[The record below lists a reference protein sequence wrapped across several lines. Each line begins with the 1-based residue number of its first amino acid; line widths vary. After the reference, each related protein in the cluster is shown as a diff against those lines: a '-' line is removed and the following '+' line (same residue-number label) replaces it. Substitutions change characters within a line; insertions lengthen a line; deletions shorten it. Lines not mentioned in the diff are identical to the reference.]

1 MSYRYM
7 RMLVMFDLPVE
18 TAAQRKNYTLF
29 RKFLIKNGFLMMQE
43 SIYSK
48 IVQNSA
54 AVDGVMKMLEKNK
67 PPEGIVQ
74 VLTITEKQ
82 FAKSKYLVGEFKS
95 DTLTTD
101 ERLVIL

>member
-18 TAAQRKNYTLF
+18 TAKQRKEYATF
-29 RKFLIKNGFLMMQE
+29 RKFLIKSGFLMLQE

-48 IVQNSA
+48 IVQNPVA
-54 AVDGVMKMLEKNK
+54 ADSVVKSLRKNR
-67 PPEGIVQ
+67 PPEGLVQ
-74 VLTITEKQ
+74 VLTVTEKQ
-82 FAKSKYLVGEFKS
+82 FAKSEYIVGEFKS

>member
-1 MSYRYM
+1 M

-18 TAAQRKNYTLF
+18 TAKQRKEYATF
-29 RKFLIKNGFLMMQE
+29 RKFLIKSGFLMLQE

-48 IVQNSA
+48 IVQNPVA
-54 AVDGVMKMLEKNK
+54 ADSVVKSLRKNR
-67 PPEGIVQ
+67 PPEGLVQ
-74 VLTITEKQ
+74 VLTVTEKQ
-82 FAKSKYLVGEFKS
+82 FAKSEYIVGEFKS